1 MVLLTG
7 AGLLG
12 KSLHLLLR
20 VNIGLQPRHL
30 TTLSFAAP
38 MRHYTND
45 AQTLALLKQVVGSVE
60 SLPGVESV
68 GLARQLPVTGNGN
81 TIWFRVVGQPF
92 HGEHNEVPQRQVSS
106 AYFETVKA
114 KLIDGRYF
122 AETDDTS
129 RPPVV
134 IVNRAMQQ
142 KYFGGESP
150 VGKKIIYLLDN
161 SKPMEVVGVVDDIK
175 EGQLDTP
182 TPPVIYIPLNQA
194 PRRDFF
200 VVARTAQAG
209 HSLLPVLSTTLSKI
223 DSGIV
228 TYGGATMDERISD
241 APSTYLH
248 RSSAWLVGIFAAT
261 ALLLGV
267 IGLYGMIAY
276 SVSQRSREIGIRM
289 ALGAQ
294 RAIVYRLILKEAGY
308 VTAIGAAVGLLC
320 SVLAATLI
328 RKMLFGTPPWDPLTL
343 ASVTSLLALS
353 ALFASFIPAHRAAS
367 VNPVEALRA
376 D

>member
-1 MVLLTG
+1 
-7 AGLLG
+7 
-12 KSLHLLLR
+12 
-20 VNIGLQPRHL
+20 
-30 TTLSFAAP
+30 
-38 MRHYTND
+38 
-45 AQTLALLKQVVGSVE
+45 
-60 SLPGVESV
+60 LPGVESV

-150 VGKKIIYLLDN
+150 VGNKIIYLLDN

-182 TPPVIYIPLNQA
+182 TPPVIYIPLNQQ

-209 HSLLPVLSTTLSKI
+209 HSLLPVLSATLSKI

-248 RSSAWLVGIFAAT
+248 RSSACLVGIFAAT

-294 RAIVYRLILKEAGY
+294 RGTVYRLILKEAGY

-328 RKMLFGTPPWDPLTL
+328 RKMLFGTPPWDLLTL